1 MADTGDVILGVVA
14 LAAAGA
20 VGYYVYKQWQQQQ
33 SASGAGSSTSTSA
46 SAPSTSGPTPQP
58 GTQPPPSYSVTF
70 NESGLPLGWTWC
82 VNLGG
87 AQQCNT
93 VKGIFGGYNITFDNV
108 SPNTYYY
115 TIPTQG
121 SYVPSPASGSVT
133 VSDSNQNPVVNV
145 VFSQVSG
152 GGGGTSAPPQQF
164 TVTFQES
171 GLPDGKSWYVTVAGQ
186 DYYGT
191 APDPITV
198 TITGATAPV
207 SWSAPVIYGG
217 QNVFGFYTWKWVPN
231 PDHGTVASTQTIN
244 ITYTGTYNV

>member
-33 SASGAGSSTSTSA
+33 SASGAASA
-46 SAPSTSGPTPQP
+46 SAPTGGPQP
-58 GTQPPPSYSVTF
+58 GTQPAPSYSVTF

>member
-33 SASGAGSSTSTSA
+33 QQSSSTSA
-46 SAPSTSGPTPQP
+46 SASAPTTSGSSPQP
-58 GTQPPPSYSVTF
+58 GTQPSPSYSVTF
-70 NESGLPLGWTWC
+70 NESGLPVGWTWS

-87 AQQCNT
+87 VTQYNT
-93 VKGIFGGYNITFDNV
+93 VKGIFGGYNITFNTIQQ
-108 SPNTYYY
+108 PGTYYY

-133 VSDSNQNPVVNV
+133 VSDSNPNPVVSV

-171 GLPDGKSWYVTVAGQ
+171 GLPDGESWYVTVAGQ

-198 TITGATAPV
+198 PITGATAPV
-207 SWSAPVIYGG
+207 SWTAPVLYGG
-217 QNVFGFYTWKWVPN
+217 WNVFGFYTWKWVPN
-231 PDHGTVASTQTIN
+231 PDHGTVASTQTVN
-244 ITYTGTYNV
+244 ITYTGTYNI